1 MSNGYD
7 IYEYLK
13 KNHTG
18 KENAVFSKEL
28 EQRFSLSDRALRHV
42 ISALR
47 KEGCPICSGCT
58 GYYVGRTQKDVDRTA
73 SWLNELASGIADA
86 QDNMEKINMEPKEEG
101 VRIVMIIGA
110 PCCFEDDEWNPAEKQ
125 ELAERL
131 IRFFQE
137 YDSYSRERAKEEEA
151 QQDVRQEAMQMLD
164 SGLLMR
170 AILEVMARVQKEETN

>member
-47 KEGCPICSGCT
+47 KEG
-58 GYYVGRTQKDVDRTA
+58 
-73 SWLNELASGIADA
+73 
-86 QDNMEKINMEPKEEG
+86 
-101 VRIVMIIGA
+101 
-110 PCCFEDDEWNPAEKQ
+110 
-125 ELAERL
+125 
-131 IRFFQE
+131 
-137 YDSYSRERAKEEEA
+137 
-151 QQDVRQEAMQMLD
+151 
-164 SGLLMR
+164 
-170 AILEVMARVQKEETN
+170 